1 MTLRGLRA
9 VQDKTK
15 NGSVLQEHDRS
26 HRKELNKLE
35 HQMQMAKVKLSV
47 ARNENTALK
56 TKVMGLRREKF
67 LHLQISHDLVRSSF
81 LPSFLQQPYYPSLL
95 PITLPP
101 IPSLP
106 SNYDAFSTN
115 SSLLCS
121 SLLCSNKRLRRPARV

>member
-1 MTLRGLRA
+1 MRA

-81 LPSFLQQPYYPSLL
+81 LPSFSSPTTLPYYLLHYLRYHSYPPTTIPSPSLV
-95 PITLPP
+95 
-101 IPSLP
+101 
-106 SNYDAFSTN
+106 D
-115 SSLLCS
+115 
-121 SLLCSNKRLRRPARV
+121 

>member
-81 LPSFLQQPYYPSLL
+81 LPSFSTSLL